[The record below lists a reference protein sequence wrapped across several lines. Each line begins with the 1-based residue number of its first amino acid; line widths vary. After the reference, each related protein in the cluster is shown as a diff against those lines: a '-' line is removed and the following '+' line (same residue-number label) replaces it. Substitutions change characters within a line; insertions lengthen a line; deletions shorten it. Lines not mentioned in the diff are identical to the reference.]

1 MVQGWHAN
9 ATAIS
14 KQLVLNALISALLA
28 LLILGAVLVIIFD
41 DGDSG
46 RKLSWLLII
55 AIFPIVGIV
64 LYLMIGINYRH
75 HWYFNRRH
83 LKYLETF
90 RTQADER
97 LRDLFEGD
105 RDLLKVRPAWQ
116 PLVQLLSTDD
126 SNTVTGGN
134 SVEIMT
140 NGKRKFDL
148 LEADLLNAKEYIHV
162 EYFLFGDDT
171 GSTRI
176 KRTLMLKAREGVKVR
191 FIQENIANLWI
202 RNSFYNEMR
211 EAGVEVVKFTN
222 PRKHILNLVTFL
234 NYRNHRKIVVID
246 GRIGFTGG
254 MNIKDRYFLEWRDTH
269 MRITGNAV
277 ASLQN
282 SFMNSWLTAGG
293 SLDRPYMYYFPI
305 NAPALPLTPVENDTL
320 PLSTQA
326 SGEISPL
333 DLSAPLP
340 VLQNVLVQVV
350 PDEPD
355 SRWPIAQMGYVWT
368 AQNAKDYLYLQ
379 TPYFVPPEPVLDAL
393 KSAALSGVDVRLMLP
408 EKADSS
414 YMAPANKS
422 FYSECLAAGIRIFER
437 GGNFMHSKT
446 FVCDDYLSQIGTAN
460 IDYRSFTINYEVNT
474 FLYDEAAARLNKAI
488 FLKDLESS
496 TEITL
501 PVWSSRP
508 WYEKL
513 LERIVR
519 LFSPLL

>member
-1 MVQGWHAN
+1 M
-9 ATAIS
+9 
-14 KQLVLNALISALLA
+14 
-28 LLILGAVLVIIFD
+28 LGAVLVIIFD

-46 RKLSWLLII
+46 RKLAWLLII
-55 AIFPIVGIV
+55 AVFPVIGIV
-64 LYLMIGINYRH
+64 LYLMIGVNYRH
-75 HWYFNRRH
+75 HWFFNRRH

-90 RTQADER
+90 RTQADDR
-97 LRDLFEGD
+97 LRELLEGD
-105 RDLLKVRPAWQ
+105 ADLQQVRPAWR
-116 PLVQLLSTDD
+116 PLVKLLATED

-134 SVEIMT
+134 TVEVMT

-148 LEADLLNAKEYIHV
+148 LEADLLRAKEYIHV
-162 EYFLFGDDT
+162 EYFLFGNDT
-171 GSTRI
+171 GSRRI
-176 KRTLMLKAREGVKVR
+176 KEILMQKAREGVKVR
-191 FIQENIANLWI
+191 FIHENIANLTI
-202 RNSFYNEMR
+202 RDSYYNEMR
-211 EAGVEVVKFTN
+211 EAGAEVVKFTN
-222 PRKHILNLVTFL
+222 PRKHPLNLVTYL
-234 NYRNHRKIVVID
+234 NYRDHRKIVVID

-269 MRITGNAV
+269 MRITGPAV

-282 SFMNSWLTAGG
+282 SFLNSWLTAGG
-293 SLDRPYMYYFPI
+293 TLDRHYMYYFPI
-305 NAPALPLTPVENDTL
+305 ADPAPSLAAAGEAPS
-320 PLSTQA
+320 LSFRASNA
-326 SGEISPL
+326 SGGISRASDDIPSP

-340 VLQNVLVQVV
+340 VLRDVLVQIV

-355 SRWPIAQMGYVWT
+355 FRWPITQMGYVWA

-414 YMAPANKS
+414 YMSPANKS
-422 FYSECLAAGIRIFER
+422 FFSECLAAGIRIYER

-460 IDYRSFTINYEVNT
+460 IDYRSFSINYEVNT
-474 FLYDEAAARLNKAI
+474 FLFDEAAARLNKGI
-488 FLKDLESS
+488 FLKDLEAS
-496 TEITL
+496 TEITQ
-501 PVWSSRP
+501 PEWNRRP
-508 WYEKL
+508 WYRKL